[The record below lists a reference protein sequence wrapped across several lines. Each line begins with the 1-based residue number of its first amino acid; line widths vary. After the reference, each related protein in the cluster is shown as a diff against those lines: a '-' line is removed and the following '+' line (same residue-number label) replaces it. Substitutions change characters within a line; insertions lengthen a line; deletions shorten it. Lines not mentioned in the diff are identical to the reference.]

1 MFDIGFSEL
10 GLIFLIG
17 LIVLGPERLP
27 KVART
32 LGLWV
37 RRARGYASKISSELE
52 RELDIHEMREH
63 FKQTGDHL
71 KRTGEEFKRT
81 GEDFQSQVTEL
92 RDSVENSTGPG
103 SGKRDHF
110 RRARSARAPAQSELP
125 PESAEPEPQA
135 EHSGTNS
142 KSDNA
147 E

>member
-37 RRARGYASKISSELE
+37 RRARGYASKITSELE
-52 RELDIHEMREH
+52 HELDIDEVREH
-63 FKQTGDHL
+63 FKETGDHL
-71 KRTGEEFKRT
+71 RRT
-81 GEDFQSQVTEL
+81 GEDFKSQVTDL
-92 RDSVENSTGPG
+92 RDSVDSAAGP
-103 SGKRDHF
+103 GKRDHF
-110 RRARSARAPAQSELP
+110 RRARAAKAPAHSASLPAAAVPSE
-125 PESAEPEPQA
+125 E
-135 EHSGTNS
+135 TDDDS
-142 KSDNA
+142 KSSSD